1 MRPAASSISGS
12 WTAWRPD
19 AKAGPRVLQLSLKK
33 EGSLRNQCAWRRFRR
48 VLFCLLRRSFGVDGG
63 GPIKCFA
70 RHVYKTACSTRPGG
84 QRRAER
90 PFAVQSGLRTITLP
104 RSAKRRQTR
113 RPVTK
118 ESPEPAYRAVFC
130 CAVRPAANAPPQ
142 FWEKPAAAAEE
153 RAPPDVLQPVV
164 DAAGH
169 CCSRQ
174 TSQPTHRI
182 IKKSPARQIPH
193 RAFCAAYSARSWPG
207 QRSPHKGAG
216 ALPQALKNG
225 ITRTAWPASAGT
237 RNDPSPCRRPRR
249 TALQHAR
256 GKPAS
261 GGCNGSRW

>member
-33 EGSLRNQCAWRRFRR
+33 EVSLRNQCAWRRFRR

-63 GPIKCFA
+63 GPTKRFVRCSRENGLQHPPRRGTA
-70 RHVYKTACSTRPGG
+70 RRAALC
-84 QRRAER
+84 RAER
-90 PFAVQSGLRTITLP
+90 SADNHLAAIGKAAADKAASHQRITRTSVQSGFLLCSAACGECAAAVAEKTGRCRRTARAAGCAAVGCWRGRSLPPQLTHLLHEKSPVRHLP
-104 RSAKRRQTR
+104 R
-113 RPVTK
+113 
-118 ESPEPAYRAVFC
+118 
-130 CAVRPAANAPPQ
+130 
-142 FWEKPAAAAEE
+142 
-153 RAPPDVLQPVV
+153 
-164 DAAGH
+164 
-169 CCSRQ
+169 
-174 TSQPTHRI
+174 
-182 IKKSPARQIPH
+182 

-237 RNDPSPCRRPRR
+237 RNDPLPCRRPRR